1 MLFNTVQFGLFFLIV
16 YGLYLVLPHRWQNRM
31 LLVASYVFYGTW
43 DWRFL
48 SLIALSTVIDYGC
61 GIGIQNSSSSRKRRG
76 FLLLSMASNLGILG
90 FFKYY
95 NFFTESLAALLADF
109 GLHASLGTLH
119 IVLPVGISFYTFQ
132 TMSYTIDIYRR
143 EMEPCRNFWDFALF
157 VSFFPQLVAGPIE
170 RASRLVPQVTSPRT
184 ITRDQIAQGIFLTVW
199 GLYKKVVIADNLS
212 LTVDRLFSASDPGSA
227 GVVIA
232 VVFFAFQIYC
242 DFSGYSDIARGIAKL
257 MGFELML
264 NFDLPYVARSP
275 QEFWRRWHISLSTW
289 LRDYLY
295 IPLGGNRKGPIR
307 TYVNLCLTMVLGG
320 LWHGA
325 GWTFVLWGAYHGS
338 LLMVHRFLDRRKLL
352 PTMRDGAVWHNRA
365 LWTAQWAVMS
375 VLTLGGWLIFRA
387 ESVGQVFS
395 MLGSLGTLP
404 SVAVLAAGAAKLAL
418 YAWPLLLVQF
428 AQWHTEDLLIVTRAP
443 VWVQTSFYLC
453 CFYMITL
460 LGAFESNAFI
470 YFQF

>member
-1 MLFNTVQFGLFFLIV
+1 MLFNTVQFALFFFLV
-16 YGLYLVLPHRWQNRM
+16 YGLYLVLPHRWQNRL

-61 GIGIQNSSSSRKRRG
+61 GLGIHTSSSSRRRHG
-76 FLLLSMASNLGILG
+76 FLLLSVASNLGILG

-95 NFFTESLAALLADF
+95 NFFAENFAALLSNL
-109 GLHASLGTLH
+109 GLHASMGMLH

-132 TMSYTIDIYRR
+132 TMSYTIDIYRQ
-143 EMEPCRNFWDFALF
+143 EMEPCRDFWDFALF

-170 RASRLVPQVTSPRT
+170 RASRLLPQVVSPRH
-184 ITRDQIAQGIFLTVW
+184 ITREHIAQGIFLTVW

-227 GVVIA
+227 GVILA

-242 DFSGYSDIARGIAKL
+242 DFSGYSDIARGVASL

-295 IPLGGNRKGPIR
+295 IPLGGSHKGPIR
-307 TYVNLCLTMVLGG
+307 TYVNLCLTMVIGG

-325 GWTFVLWGAYHGS
+325 GWTFVLWGTYHGG
-338 LLMVHRFLDRRKLL
+338 LLMVHRYLSQHGVL
-352 PTMRDGAVWHNRA
+352 PTMREGAAWRNRG
-365 LWTAQWAVMS
+365 LWLTQWLVMS

-387 ESVGQVFS
+387 VSVTQVFT
-395 MLGSLGTLP
+395 MLGSLTALP
-404 SVAVLAAGAAKLAL
+404 SIAALAAGAAKLAL
-418 YAWPLLLVQF
+418 YAWLLLLVQF
-428 AQWHTEDLLIVTRAP
+428 AQWHFRDLLVVARAP
-443 VWVQTSFYLC
+443 VWVQTGFYLC

>member
-1 MLFNTVQFGLFFLIV
+1 MLFNTVQFALFFLIV

-61 GIGIQNSSSSRKRRG
+61 GIGIQGSQAPRRRRG
-76 FLLLSMASNLGILG
+76 FLLLSVASNLGILG

-95 NFFTESLAALLADF
+95 NFFTESLVALLSDF
-109 GLHASLGTLH
+109 GLHASMGTLH

-184 ITRDQIAQGIFLTVW
+184 ITRDHIAQGIFLTVW

-227 GVVIA
+227 GVIVA
-232 VVFFAFQIYC
+232 VVLFAFQIYC
-242 DFSGYSDIARGIAKL
+242 DFSGYSDIARGIANL
-257 MGFELML
+257 MGFDLML

-295 IPLGGNRKGPIR
+295 IPLGGNRKGPVR

-325 GWTFVLWGAYHGS
+325 GWTFVLWGTYHGS
-338 LLMVHRFLDRRKLL
+338 LLMVHRFMDRHKLL

-365 LWTAQWAVMS
+365 LWAAQWAVMS
-375 VLTLGGWLIFRA
+375 TLTLGGWLIFRA

-404 SVAVLAAGAAKLAL
+404 SVGVLAAGAAKLAL

-428 AQWHTEDLLIVTRAP
+428 AQWHTEDLLVITRGP
-443 VWVQTSFYLC
+443 VWLQTSFYLC